1 MSYQWLLF
9 DADNTLFDFDR
20 TMEHAL
26 EAAMQHAG
34 LPFETNFHQ
43 IYQEINHQCWSDFE
57 HGKITKTELRTLR
70 FSLFFEA
77 IEVEY
82 ASDVFEISYL
92 NYLSQGAFLIDGAQA
107 LLEELHGEFRIGL
120 VTNGLKEVQRP
131 RLAKSGLQHY
141 FDVVVVSDEIGHA
154 KPHAA
159 FFDHAF
165 AEMRHSRRDEVLMI
179 GDNLNADIKGAADY
193 GLDTCWYN
201 PQQLPNELD
210 VQPTYQI
217 DTLTSLSVLL
227 SKE

>member
-1 MSYQWLLF
+1 MPYQWLLF

-20 TMEHAL
+20 TMENAL
-26 EAAMQHAG
+26 ESAMQYAD
-34 LPFETNFHQ
+34 LPFEADFHQ

-57 HGKITKTELRTLR
+57 HGKITKNELRTLR

-77 IEVEY
+77 INVKY
-82 ASDVFEISYL
+82 SPDLFEASYL
-92 NYLSQGAFLIDGAQA
+92 NYLAQGAFLIDGAQA
-107 LLEELHGEFRIGL
+107 LLEELHGEFRMGL

-159 FFDHAF
+159 FFDYAF
-165 AEMRHSRRDEVLMI
+165 AEMRHSRREEVLMI
-179 GDNLNADIKGAADY
+179 GDNLNADIKGAAEY

-201 PQQLPNELD
+201 PQQLPNNLGI
-210 VQPTYQI
+210 QPTYQI
-217 DTLTSLSVLL
+217 NNLHNLRSLL
-227 SKE
+227 SNE